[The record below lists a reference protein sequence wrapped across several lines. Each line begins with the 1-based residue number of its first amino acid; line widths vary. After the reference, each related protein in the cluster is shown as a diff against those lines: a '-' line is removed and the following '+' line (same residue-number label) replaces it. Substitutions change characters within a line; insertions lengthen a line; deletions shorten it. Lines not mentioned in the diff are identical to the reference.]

1 MLKKIFI
8 MFITITLLVGICG
21 SVNATELR
29 TTLDVIQQASETK
42 YLDNDQGY
50 ISKTIVDSNAEIGE
64 VTIELKLSNTKKEKE
79 ETKKTEIFLVIDNSI
94 SMDYNSTETA
104 TRKSLI
110 VNAAT
115 NLVNKISDN
124 TSNVKVGVVRF
135 ASKWSGTESSTG
147 KEYSQP
153 NAANL
158 MCSLT
163 DSKETVVNSITE
175 YKNMETEAGTN
186 IYAGLKKAYQNFSEE
201 NNNKIII
208 LLTDGVP
215 TEYTESNYDYATD
228 ATVDN
233 NTKSYIQTI
242 GKEVTLISLMA
253 GIANDSEDSDDLER
267 VENIFGTETNPTSGY
282 FYNISDADIE
292 SVVNNDIFANVME
305 KVQNPINTVKIVD
318 YFPEDITEIFEFSY
332 VGNAST
338 GTASEGIDEEAKTI
352 SWDIGTLKGDEVATL
367 KYKLKI
373 KDMKNIDL
381 LNKTIATNEKVVLT
395 YKDTE
400 SKDYT
405 VELTSSPK
413 IQLSEVKEEL
423 TATVTYDPTTNTTGK
438 VTATI
443 KTNKK
448 VNEVE
453 GWTLSEDGM
462 TLTKEYSI
470 NATEIVHL
478 VDTDNMTK
486 DVVVKISNII
496 KEEPKQPEQPP
507 KDDTIATGKLPQT
520 GVSATIIISLIAV
533 IILIIIYKKYNTY
546 KDIK

>member
-1 MLKKIFI
+1 
-8 MFITITLLVGICG
+8 
-21 SVNATELR
+21 
-29 TTLDVIQQASETK
+29 
-42 YLDNDQGY
+42 
-50 ISKTIVDSNAEIGE
+50 
-64 VTIELKLSNTKKEKE
+64 
-79 ETKKTEIFLVIDNSI
+79 
-94 SMDYNSTETA
+94 MDYNSTETS

-110 VNAAT
+110 VNAST
-115 NLVNKISDN
+115 NLVNKIYDN

-135 ASKWSGTESSTG
+135 ASKWSGAESSTG

-153 NAANL
+153 YAANL

-163 DSKETVVNSITE
+163 DSKETVVNAITE

-186 IYAGLKKAYQNFSEE
+186 IYAGLKKAYENFSEE
-201 NNNKIII
+201 NSNKIII

-215 TEYTESNYDYATD
+215 TEYKESNHDYATEE
-228 ATVDN
+228 TVDN

-242 GKEVTLISLMA
+242 GKEVTLISLMS
-253 GIANDSEDSDDLER
+253 GIANDSEDSNDLER
-267 VENIFGTETNPTSGY
+267 VENIFGTQTNPTSGY

-318 YFPEDITEIFEFSY
+318 YFPEDITKNFEFSY

-338 GTASEGIDEEAKTI
+338 GTASEGIDEETKTI
-352 SWDIGTLKGDEVATL
+352 YWDIETLKGNEVATL

-373 KDMKNIDL
+373 KDMKNTDL

-413 IQLSEVKEEL
+413 IKLSEVKEEL
-423 TATVTYDPTTNTTGK
+423 TATVTYNPTTNTTGK
-438 VTATI
+438 VIATI

-448 VNEVE
+448 VNEVD
-453 GWTLSEDGM
+453 GWTLSEDRM
-462 TLTKEYSI
+462 TLTKEYTT
-470 NATEIVHL
+470 NTTETIHL
-478 VDTDNMTK
+478 VDIDNMTK
-486 DVVVKISNII
+486 DVVVKITNII
-496 KEEPKQPEQPP
+496 KEEAKQPEQPP
-507 KDDTIATGKLPQT
+507 KDDTTATSNLPQT
-520 GVSATIIISLIAV
+520 GASATIIISLIALT
-533 IILIIIYKKYNTY
+533 IISIVIYKKYNSY
-546 KDIK
+546 KDIL